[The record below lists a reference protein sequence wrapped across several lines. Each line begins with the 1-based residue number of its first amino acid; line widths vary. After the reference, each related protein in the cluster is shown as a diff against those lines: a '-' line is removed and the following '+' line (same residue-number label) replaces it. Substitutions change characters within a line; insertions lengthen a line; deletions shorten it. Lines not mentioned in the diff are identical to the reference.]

1 MVEVK
6 SRFTEL
12 TSIHI
17 YSLAPAVIKDP
28 VLLTPCSYDV
38 NKNYDSNMSPA
49 EIAEK
54 YGVIANS
61 NAVVPNL
68 CGTMG

>member
-1 MVEVK
+1 MVDVK
-6 SRFTEL
+6 NRFIEL
-12 TSIHI
+12 TSIHV
-17 YSLAPAVIKDP
+17 YSLSPAVIKDP
-28 VLLTPCSYDV
+28 ALLTPCSHDI

-54 YGVIANS
+54 YGIIANS

>member
-6 SRFTEL
+6 NRFTEL

-17 YSLAPAVIKDP
+17 YSLGPAVVKDP
-28 VLLTPCSYDV
+28 VLLTPCSYDIH
-38 NKNYDSNMSPA
+38 KNYDSNMSPA

-68 CGTMG
+68 CEIMD